1 MRKFG
6 GKPVQRVHVMLKPV
20 TGACLHEHNF
30 LLGLSIDGLKNLHD
44 IYLFA
49 QSTLERLIDKHL
61 TEEQTMKQKSRFTK
75 KARVRSSSW
84 ALFLSVSILAVG
96 RQLLELSVT
105 SILSHDQ
112 DIHLSLYQP

>member
-61 TEEQTMKQKSRFTK
+61 TAIFATLCETQLVFTH
-75 KARVRSSSW
+75 
-84 ALFLSVSILAVG
+84 
-96 RQLLELSVT
+96 Q
-105 SILSHDQ
+105 
-112 DIHLSLYQP
+112 